1 MQIINY
7 FNYQNQTLE
16 LSDMQVNIT
25 QQILNELNG
34 IFKYEN
40 LPDTLIDYLIERN
53 LFWSGHCLITKAIDG
68 NIYCGTLQ
76 GAQEYDINFIP
87 IKGTFITENAKYQQE
102 VEIGKDAVLIFANV
116 DAIPTYFTVRPFID
130 KLEKIFTIDN
140 NNLLLSNKKVV
151 IQGSPQE
158 YDKKISDVEQL
169 LKPTPYLF
177 MQKLKRGVDKYA
189 VDKIQDTVMNMAVA
203 YEPSKY
209 DMHYRSTKAL
219 MYEAIG
225 IFHNSSEKKERN
237 VTNEV
242 NLNTNST
249 NLILANSYEM
259 RLKGIEKVNKLFGL
273 NIKLTNQQQE
283 RMEAKTEGQED
294 NIDNQQDK
302 EVDDNGIQ
310 VQESDI

>member
-34 IFKYEN
+34 IFKYEG

-53 LFWSGHCLITKAIDG
+53 LFWSGHCIITRAIDG
-68 NIYCGTLQ
+68 NLYCGTLQ

-87 IKGTFITENAKYQQE
+87 IKGTFITANAKYQQE
-102 VEIGKDAVLIFANV
+102 VEIGKDAVLILANV
-116 DAIPTYFTVRPFID
+116 DSLPTYFTVKPFID
-130 KLEKIFTIDN
+130 KLERIFTIDN

-151 IQGSPQE
+151 IQGNPQE
-158 YDKKISDVEQL
+158 YDRKIADIEQL
-169 LKPTPYLF
+169 LSPTPYLF
-177 MQKLKRGVDKYA
+177 MQKLKKGVEKYA

-203 YEPSKY
+203 YEPDKY
-209 DMHYRSTKAL
+209 DKHYRSVKAL

-225 IFHNSSEKKERN
+225 IFHNSSEKRERN

-242 NLNTNST
+242 ELDSNST
-249 NLILANSYEM
+249 NLILQNSFEM
-259 RLKGIEKVNKLFGL
+259 RQKGIEQVNKLFGTS
-273 NIKLTNQQQE
+273 ITITNQQDMKDQAPAQTQNQE
-283 RMEAKTEGQED
+283 
-294 NIDNQQDK
+294 
-302 EVDDNGIQ
+302 EVNN
-310 VQESDI
+310 EL